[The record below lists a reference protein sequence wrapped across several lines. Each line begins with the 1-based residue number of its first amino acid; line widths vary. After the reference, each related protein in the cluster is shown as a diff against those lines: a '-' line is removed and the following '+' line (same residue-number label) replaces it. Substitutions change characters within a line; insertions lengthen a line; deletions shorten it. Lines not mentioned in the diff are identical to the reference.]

1 MTTNDELQ
9 TARDEYADAQ
19 ESLSVEPGT
28 EFGQIV
34 VLGNALDAAGELIT
48 ALEAHAAA
56 QQQRIDALERLNR
69 RANGLLGS
77 CWSLLVHIQHNE
89 GLYRQARPEIEQTVK
104 ELEAWNVAQHEAPTG
119 RGRDDGRGNPKRVD

>member
-9 TARDEYADAQ
+9 AARDEYADAQ

-56 QQQRIDALERLNR
+56 QQQRINELTAALEPFAQRFERDNMDIAGDDSDPMYRFVMNTGELLPGTPVIERKEFR
-69 RANGLLGS
+69 RA
-77 CWSLLVHIQHNE
+77 
-89 GLYRQARPEIEQTVK
+89 
-104 ELEAWNVAQHEAPTG
+104 HEAL
-119 RGRDDGRGNPKRVD
+119 RGKGA